1 MIENC
6 GNKNAKGDHFLVET
20 LNDMQYA
27 KWFRPILGVSLTIL
41 FLVILF
47 MLEEL
52 HILSFLK
59 SLHQSASSTEG
70 NEIALTLTAMT
81 GSKLIALTIDA
92 VITAIGT
99 YFLISSFAWWYLTY
113 SWFSFLLLVQGVIS
127 LGTAAFWLFT

>member
-1 MIENC
+1 M
-6 GNKNAKGDHFLVET
+6 VET

-59 SLHQSASSTEG
+59 SLHHSASSTEG

-113 SWFSFLLLVQGVIS
+113 SWFSFLLLV
-127 LGTAAFWLFT
+127 